1 MPAVPAAIPDAI
13 PVAERRALLAMA
25 LGCAVTVGNLYF
37 AQPLLVLIAR
47 DYGLKDAGASAAA
60 TLAQVGYAVGMLTI
74 VPLGDA
80 LPRRRLALT
89 TLAASIL
96 ALAAVAFA
104 PNLATHLVAQ
114 FALGIATCT
123 PQILVPFAA
132 QIAPPRRRARA
143 VGTVMSGLLIG
154 ILLGRSYAGVV
165 GAAFGWRWAYVGSAL
180 LAAALIPIL
189 RAALPEGRPEGP
201 RPRYRDLLLSVAD
214 YVRRERDL
222 RRAMIIGATVF
233 AAFSAFWTGLTYLLE
248 SPVYGLSAERAANVA
263 GLFGLVG
270 AAGAMVPALAG
281 RLVDHRGP
289 RMVQAVGLIVVLL
302 AFGAFGLFGAAYA
315 GLVVG
320 VLLLD
325 VGAQASHIANQ
336 SRVYGIDPPARSRL
350 NTAYMTAYFVGG
362 AAGSALG
369 AAAWR
374 AFEWS
379 GVSAVGVGCVVLAG
393 VAYVAGLR
401 PSSIPPAVL

>member
-1 MPAVPAAIPDAI
+1 MTATPT
-13 PVAERRALLAMA
+13 AERRALLAMA
-25 LGCAVTVGNLYF
+25 FGCAVTVGNLYF

-89 TLAASIL
+89 TLGASVL
-96 ALAAVAFA
+96 ALFAVALA
-104 PNLATHLVAQ
+104 PTLATHLVAQ

-132 QIAPPRRRARA
+132 QIAPPERRSRA
-143 VGTVMSGLLIG
+143 VGVVMSGLLVG
-154 ILLGRSYAGVV
+154 ILLGRSYAGAV

-180 LAAALIPIL
+180 LALALIPVF
-189 RAALPEGRPEGP
+189 RAVLPEGLPEGP
-201 RPRYRDLLLSVAD
+201 RPRYRDLLCSVGD
-214 YVRRERDL
+214 YVRSEADL

-233 AAFSAFWTGLTYLLE
+233 AGFSAFWTGLTYLLE
-248 SPVYGLSAERAANVA
+248 SPVYGLTAERAANVA

-270 AAGAMVPALAG
+270 AAGAITPALAG
-281 RLVDHRGP
+281 GIVDRRGP
-289 RMVQAVGLIVVLL
+289 RVVQAVGLALTLV
-302 AFGAFGLFGAAYA
+302 AFLVFGLFGAMYA
-315 GLVVG
+315 GLFFG

-325 VGAQASHIANQ
+325 VGVQGSHIANQ

-362 AAGSALG
+362 ATGSALG

-374 AFEWS
+374 EFGWT
-379 GVSAVGVGCVVLAG
+379 GVSAVGIGCVLLAG
-393 VAYVAGLR
+393 VTYITGLR
-401 PSSIPPAVL
+401 RRTA